1 MFNFSFFFKR
11 RQGRKI
17 EFEFQFQFVMI
28 KKKTSIRY
36 KNKMVAIFILPS
48 LFLKPRLQVYNKTI

>member
-11 RQGRKI
+11 IQGRKI

-36 KNKMVAIFILPS
+36 KKQNGCYSYSPLIVFED
-48 LFLKPRLQVYNKTI
+48 